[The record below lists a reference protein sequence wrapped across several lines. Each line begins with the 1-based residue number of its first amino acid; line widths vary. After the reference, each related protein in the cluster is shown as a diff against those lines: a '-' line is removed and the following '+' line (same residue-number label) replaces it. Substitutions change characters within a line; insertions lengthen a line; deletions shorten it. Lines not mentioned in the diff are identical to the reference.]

1 MTSNHLT
8 SFFHPK
14 SNSLTRSATIKSN
27 STDSQQFNAGKS
39 ESSKAIKRSSTL
51 SKVKRFGSMLVRN
64 KQRPMIDTSS
74 VMLSNSCTSLTS
86 LSFTTNDDSEEEEH
100 VITPNA
106 STTQF
111 KDLSITVIS
120 PTVSQMDLGMMS
132 VTPKNQTN
140 QLSTTAETLEPSSS
154 SSALQQAILNQ
165 ELRNSVSLKPE
176 LTKLEKVFPKK
187 QEPISD
193 VLMIKDQLRMA
204 FEQIDL
210 EIEQEFEF
218 SHNQMLESIKTTSR
232 TLY

>member
-27 STDSQQFNAGKS
+27 STDSQQFNAGKN

-64 KQRPMIDTSS
+64 KQRPMIDTSL
-74 VMLSNSCTSLTS
+74 VTLSNSCTSLTS

-111 KDLSITVIS
+111 KDLSIADIS
-120 PTVSQMDLGMMS
+120 PTVSQMDLDMMS
-132 VTPKNQTN
+132 VTPKNQSN
-140 QLSTTAETLEPSSS
+140 QLSTMVETLEPSSS
-154 SSALQQAILNQ
+154 SAVQQAILNQ

>member
-14 SNSLTRSATIKSN
+14 SNYLTRSATIKSN
-27 STDSQQFNAGKS
+27 STDSQQFNADKS
-39 ESSKAIKRSSTL
+39 ESSKAIKRASTL

-74 VMLSNSCTSLTS
+74 VTLSNSCSSLTS

-132 VTPKNQTN
+132 VTPKNQSN
-140 QLSTTAETLEPSSS
+140 QLSAMVETLEPSSS
-154 SSALQQAILNQ
+154 SAVQQAILNQ
-165 ELRNSVSLKPE
+165 ELRNNVSLKPE
-176 LTKLEKVFPKK
+176 LTKLEKFFPKK